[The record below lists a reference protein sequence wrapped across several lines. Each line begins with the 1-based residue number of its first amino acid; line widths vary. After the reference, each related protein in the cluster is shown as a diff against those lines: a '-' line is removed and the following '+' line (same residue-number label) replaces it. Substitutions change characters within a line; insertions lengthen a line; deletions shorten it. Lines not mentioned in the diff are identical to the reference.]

1 MGIGHAPGSGTIPLL
16 TPQSGAAVVQA
27 MVDTGN
33 RGGVDSKQFLQAAK
47 ECLEAEKHVR
57 ANHPDVHVVLNK
69 VSQFLRN
76 NYVSSAEEPLWSEL
90 ACFAV

>member
-1 MGIGHAPGSGTIPLL
+1 
-16 TPQSGAAVVQA
+16 

-57 ANHPDVHVVLNK
+57 TNHPDVHVVLNK

-76 NYVSSAEEPLWSEL
+76 NYVS
-90 ACFAV
+90 AVGPAYFV